1 MRALAG
7 GAVLAL
13 ALFHVRLFWQ
23 RLSDQSVLEPV
34 VAAKWLVTALV
45 LYGLWRL
52 KAGGHRL
59 LAGRRAG
66 VFWLVALLLHV
77 QLPVAPAA
85 ELTESAELGWLF
97 ALPATV
103 SVGAAVALALGL
115 VLALRARASARPPR
129 VALEISTHRLGR
141 PVAGSLPGLLSR
153 PPPVLS

>member
-103 SVGAAVALALGL
+103 SLGAAVALALGL
-115 VLALRARASARPPR
+115 GLAAWARAVERPPHAG
-129 VALEISTHRLGR
+129 VAVSTHRLGK
-141 PVAGSLPGLLSR
+141 PVAGSLLALASR
-153 PPPVLS
+153 PPPLLS